1 MPKRSP
7 DSERIAHRLTTILRR
22 FNEGQTLTLRQLVD
36 EFGVTPRTIRRDL
49 HERLAFLDL
58 VKTGDGY
65 SLPPARL
72 GSLTLQ
78 DIQRFAGLAGLQG
91 TVPRLT
97 TEFLR
102 EVLDTSAHS
111 ALLMR
116 GPSAED
122 VRGKERELE
131 QLKQAIEDRTL
142 VSFEYGKPDGSR
154 KMVEAAPYKLVLHQ
168 GVWYL
173 QATDAGR
180 AKSYAL
186 TRLTRLLVLDATF
199 TPDPAVADYLNGED
213 SVWLNAEKTEV
224 VLKVA
229 PPAAPYFE
237 RRQLISGQK
246 VDKTLEDG
254 SLIVSGPIAH
264 ANQILPVV
272 RYWLPHVRIISPE
285 GLQAE
290 LEGQLRAYL
299 GEP

>member
-1 MPKRSP
+1 MPKRPP
-7 DSERIAHRLTTILRR
+7 DADRLAFRLAEILRR
-22 FNEGQTLTLRQLVD
+22 LNEGQTLTSRELVD
-36 EFGVTPRTIRRDL
+36 EFGVTERTVRRDL
-49 HERLAFLDL
+49 HERFAFLDL
-58 VKTGDGY
+58 VKSGDRY

-102 EVLDTSAHS
+102 EMLATSAHS

-116 GPSAED
+116 GPAAED

-131 QLKQAIEDRTL
+131 QLKQAIEARRL
-142 VSFEYGKPDGSR
+142 VSFEYGKADGSR
-154 KMVEAAPYKLVLHQ
+154 KLVEAAPYKLVLHQ

-186 TRLTRLLVLDATF
+186 TRVTRLLVLDAGF
-199 TPDPAVADYLNGED
+199 TPEPAVTDYLNGED
-213 SVWLNAEKTEV
+213 SVWLNVEKAEV

-237 RRQLISGQK
+237 RRPLISGQK

-264 ANQILPVV
+264 PNQILPVV

-290 LEGQLRAYL
+290 LESQLRTYL
-299 GEP
+299 GDA